1 MISEVIGLWYLY
13 GTGITVITPLGI
25 ANTHNHN
32 GAWSWIMATSQYLRP
47 AGLLEVTK
55 SYLTPDVVR
64 HASSAIGEPESA
76 TRQSL
81 LSAVPTVLSG
91 VTRMASSPQ
100 GASGLSSTLREGGF
114 ESVVSNPSALF
125 TSGSSASRIAVLGQ
139 QLVSR
144 IFGSKSSMV
153 SDAVAKSSGV
163 STNSANRVLSFAAP
177 LVMGVLSRHVISQG
191 LNATGLSSLLADQK
205 DEISNATPPGV
216 LRVLD
221 SSGPT
226 MVPSTT
232 SAGAVPKDLYR
243 EGHEEFSQMGR
254 TALPQTTGGG
264 RIGWLPW
271 LLFAL
276 VGLGLL
282 FFLRGRPVQRG
293 VDVATQQTANAGKAI
308 GNAAGQAAGA
318 LTSLTLPG
326 GVHLSVP
333 AGSINDNLAT
343 FLASSAPAPR
353 TFIFDH
359 LNFES
364 SSTDLTPASV
374 PTVNALGS
382 ILKAYPNS
390 RVQLAGYTDNTGDPQ
405 ANRTLSLNRA
415 LAVRSMLMNQGI
427 GSERVVA
434 IGLGE
439 DHPAAPND
447 TEEGRARNRRL
458 ELTVT
463 AK

>member
-1 MISEVIGLWYLY
+1 M
-13 GTGITVITPLGI
+13 
-25 ANTHNHN
+25 
-32 GAWSWIMATSQYLRP
+32 
-47 AGLLEVTK
+47 TK

-91 VTRMASSPQ
+91 ITRMASSPQ
-100 GASGLSSTLREGGF
+100 GSAGLATTLREGGF

-125 TSGSSASRIAVLGQ
+125 TSGTSASRIAVLGQ
-139 QLVSR
+139 QLVNR
-144 IFGSKSSMV
+144 IFGSKSTLV

-163 STNSANRVLSFAAP
+163 STNSANRVLNFAAP
-177 LVMGVLSRHVISQG
+177 LVMGVLSRHVTSQG
-191 LNATGLSSLLADQK
+191 LNAAGLSSLLADQK
-205 DEISNATPPGV
+205 EEISSATPPGV

-226 MVPSTT
+226 MVTSTST
-232 SAGAVPKDLYR
+232 AAAVPKDLYR
-243 EGHEEFSQMGR
+243 EGREEYSQLGR
-254 TALPQTTGGG
+254 TSLPPTTGGG
-264 RIGWLPW
+264 RTKWLPW

-276 VGLGLL
+276 VALGLL
-282 FFLRGRPVQRG
+282 FFLRGRSARQA
-293 VDVATQQTANAGKAI
+293 VDVASQQATNAERAI

-333 AGSINDNLAT
+333 AGSINYNLAT
-343 FLASSAPAPR
+343 FLGSTAAAPR
-353 TFIFDH
+353 TFVFDH
-359 LNFES
+359 LNFAS
-364 SSTDLTPASV
+364 ASTELTPESV
-374 PTVNALGS
+374 PTVNGLGA

-415 LAVRSMLMNQGI
+415 LAVRSILINQGI
-427 GSERVVA
+427 SPERVVA

-439 DHPAAPND
+439 DHPIAAND

>member
-1 MISEVIGLWYLY
+1 
-13 GTGITVITPLGI
+13 
-25 ANTHNHN
+25 
-32 GAWSWIMATSQYLRP
+32 
-47 AGLLEVTK
+47 
-55 SYLTPDVVR
+55 
-64 HASSAIGEPESA
+64 
-76 TRQSL
+76 
-81 LSAVPTVLSG
+81 
-91 VTRMASSPQ
+91 MASSPQ
-100 GASGLSSTLREGGF
+100 GSSGLATTLREGGF

-125 TSGSSASRIAVLGQ
+125 TSGGSASRIAVLGQ

-144 IFGSKSSMV
+144 IFGSKSTMV

-163 STNSANRVLSFAAP
+163 STNSASRVLNFAAP
-177 LVMGVLSRHVISQG
+177 LVMGVLSRHVTSQG
-191 LNATGLSSLLADQK
+191 LNATGVSNLLADQK
-205 DEISNATPPGV
+205 DEISSATPPGV

-226 MVPSTT
+226 MVTSTS
-232 SAGAVPKDLYR
+232 SAAALPKDLYR
-243 EGHEEFSQMGR
+243 EGREEFSRLGR
-254 TALPQTTGGG
+254 TSLPQTTGGG
-264 RIGWLPW
+264 RTKWLPW

-276 VGLGLL
+276 VALGLL
-282 FFLRGRPVQRG
+282 FFLRGRSVRQG
-293 VDVATQQTANAGKAI
+293 ADVASQQAANAGRAI

-333 AGSINDNLAT
+333 EGSISYNLAT
-343 FLASSAPAPR
+343 FLGSSEAAPR
-353 TFIFDH
+353 TFVFDH

-364 SSTDLTPASV
+364 SSTDLTPESV

-390 RVQLAGYTDNTGDPQ
+390 RIQLAGYTDNTGDPQ

-415 LAVRSMLMNQGI
+415 LGVRAMLINQGI

-439 DHPAAPND
+439 DHPVASND
-447 TEEGRARNRRL
+447 TEDGRARNRRL